1 MSQERKTATEAM
13 IELRAETNA
22 PTYESIHRLG
32 LNILGSMDSL
42 AIAGTASQAAQMLA
56 EIRDWATELSMEAN
70 IMLAALVEKET
81 GK

>member
-1 MSQERKTATEAM
+1 MSQEADT
-13 IELRAETNA
+13 LRSSYAHLNK
-22 PTYESIHRLG
+22 LG

-42 AIAGTASQAAQMLA
+42 AVAGTASQAAQMLA